1 MKNNKMKKFTGK
13 IYDIV
18 NRRIIH
24 GSIFIENGY
33 IVSIE
38 EHEIDSDANI
48 ILPGFID
55 SHVHVESSMLI
66 PSEFSKL
73 VIPNGTVAIVSDP
86 HEIAN
91 VLGKD
96 GVKFMIENAKQTPLK
111 TFFCAPSCV
120 PATNFE
126 TSGANLYA
134 EDIDDILNKLEVKIL
149 GEMMNYPGVIFEDE
163 NVIEKLNVAKKY
175 KAIIDGHIP
184 GVSGENL
191 EKYVKSGISTDHEC
205 FTYEEALEKIKLG
218 MKILI
223 REGSAAKNLEELF
236 PLISNFNTM
245 CMLCTDD
252 SHPDDIIKYGHI
264 NNIIKKVLKQGI
276 NIFDLL
282 RVASLNPIK
291 HYNLPVG
298 LLQVKDP
305 ADFVIINNLEDFHIK
320 ETIIN
325 GETVYSDGRILFET
339 IKENPVNNFRAK
351 KISIND
357 LYVKDENRNIKVI
370 EIIDKELITRSF
382 SYKLNSE
389 NTNLISD
396 VKKDI
401 LKIVVYNRYKETSK
415 PTIGF
420 IHGIGIK
427 YGAVASSIAHDSH
440 NIIAVGTSDEDIVN
454 AINDIVDNKGGL
466 SFVEGKNHYTIPL
479 EFAGLMTQENPSKLA
494 EMYEVLNSRIKAAGS
509 TLTAPFMTLSFM
521 ALLVIPELKIG
532 DKGLFDV
539 STFQFTSLYEE

>member
-325 GETVYSDGRILFET
+325 GETVYSGGRILFET

>member
-1 MKNNKMKKFTGK
+1 MKKNKMKKFTGK

-24 GSIFIENGY
+24 GSILIENGY

-38 EHEIDSDANI
+38 EHEIDSDADI

-96 GVKFMIENAKQTPLK
+96 GVEFMIENAKQTPLK
-111 TFFCAPSCV
+111 TFFCVPSCV

-126 TSGANLYA
+126 TSGANLNA

-223 REGSAAKNLEELF
+223 REGSAAKNLEELY

-264 NNIIKKVLKQGI
+264 NNIIKKVLKHGI
-276 NIFDLL
+276 DIFDLL

-305 ADFVIINNLEDFHIK
+305 ADFLIINNLEDFHIK

-325 GETVYSDGRILFET
+325 GETVYSGGRILFDT
-339 IKENPVNNFRAK
+339 IKEKPVNNFRAK

-494 EMYEVLNSRIKAAGS
+494 EMYEVLNSRIKSAGS

-539 STFQFTSLYEE
+539 STFKFTSLYEE